1 MFIIDICSPLQ
12 LAITLYL
19 IREGQRIE
27 KLKYGWNSSY
37 LVRDLTF
44 ENSSFMSL
52 ATTFSLWSMQCVIHG
67 SCLCTSRHILARVYH
82 VHGKNCRSLWKSL
95 NFFVRPCS
103 CLQNINS
110 SCISFWSTTTQTLK
124 AEGRLTRL
132 WIHLIV
138 VQNNLLS
145 GVSRLVVPSHQLP
158 IHQ

>member
-1 MFIIDICSPLQ
+1 MTIP
-12 LAITLYL
+12 
-19 IREGQRIE
+19 
-27 KLKYGWNSSY
+27 
-37 LVRDLTF
+37 
-44 ENSSFMSL
+44 
-52 ATTFSLWSMQCVIHG
+52 H
-67 SCLCTSRHILARVYH
+67 SCLWQQDSPYEAFSASHMALAPSVHIPSHFGQGISCSRKKLSIT
-82 VHGKNCRSLWKSL
+82 SL

-103 CLQNINS
+103 CCLQNINS

-158 IHQ
+158 IHQLKGEKSKGMLFSLVYVLLLPKHRFSHITSCWQY